1 MPYIAPE
8 VITEAKRMDLLTYL
22 REYEPGELVKFSS
35 NTYTTRTHDSLKISN
50 GKWMWW
56 SRGIGG
62 KSALD
67 YLIKV
72 RGMDFVQA
80 VQTIMGNGSVSFPT
94 CENIKSYEEQ
104 PLLLPEKSP
113 TADVVFDYLFGRG
126 IDYEI
131 INHCLE
137 QELIIESLPYH
148 NAVFI
153 GYDENKEPKYAA
165 YRATNQSRIMGDC
178 TGSKKQYSFRLTAE
192 NTGEVHL
199 FECAIDLLS
208 YATLMKLEG
217 KDWRQFIYNAI
228 NGKNY
233 LEKME
238 VETLVDCNI
247 FSGVDELLISWIIG
261 RLENEDI
268 GAKLNGK
275 TIPELCVERRKQHF
289 GKNFRSEYFILQN
302 AFDMI
307 AEGKYQLV
315 SGIKNL
321 VKEYTQSTYKI
332 DRYYRYF
339 YFYFDKLEDT
349 TQFEKIRELVENI
362 YTNEYLN
369 RITVNWN
376 NELADADGETGLT
389 LQRDFF
395 ARHINH
401 SKDRVVVIISD
412 AVIRL
417 STFSIP
423 CEQEKQ
429 KQEDL
434 GLHCEVTI
442 DGYTDFIFINRFGQ
456 AQHQA
461 TLNKAIRRII
471 RDCND
476 EQFLHSDEPDVLLP
490 HFSCHSLRHTFTTR
504 MCEAG
509 VNIKVIQDAL
519 GHSDIST
526 TLNIY
531 ADVTKEMKAAEFKGL
546 DSYFKV

>member
-94 CENIKSYEEQ
+94 CKNIKSYGEQ
-104 PLLLPEKSP
+104 PLLLPQKSP
-113 TADVVFDYLFGRG
+113 TTEVVFDYLFGRG

-217 KDWRQFIYNAI
+217 KDWRQFNLVSLAGVYSPKQKIEDSKVPVTL
-228 NGKNY
+228 GRL
-233 LEKME
+233 LEK
-238 VETLVDCNI
+238 D
-247 FSGVDELLISWIIG
+247 
-261 RLENEDI
+261 
-268 GAKLNGK
+268 K
-275 TIPELCVERRKQHF
+275 T
-289 GKNFRSEYFILQN
+289 
-302 AFDMI
+302 
-307 AEGKYQLV
+307 
-315 SGIKNL
+315 
-321 VKEYTQSTYKI
+321 
-332 DRYYRYF
+332 
-339 YFYFDKLEDT
+339 
-349 TQFEKIRELVENI
+349 
-362 YTNEYLN
+362 
-369 RITVNWN
+369 
-376 NELADADGETGLT
+376 
-389 LQRDFF
+389 
-395 ARHINH
+395 
-401 SKDRVVVIISD
+401 
-412 AVIRL
+412 
-417 STFSIP
+417 
-423 CEQEKQ
+423 
-429 KQEDL
+429 
-434 GLHCEVTI
+434 
-442 DGYTDFIFINRFGQ
+442 
-456 AQHQA
+456 
-461 TLNKAIRRII
+461 IRRIVLHL
-471 RDCND
+471 DND
-476 EQFLHSDEPDVLLP
+476 IAGRKATKALQTILSDKYEVVDDPPQYGKDVNDFLCKRL
-490 HFSCHSLRHTFTTR
+490 
-504 MCEAG
+504 G
-509 VNIKVIQDAL
+509 IKDKTERSFAR
-519 GHSDIST
+519 
-526 TLNIY
+526 
-531 ADVTKEMKAAEFKGL
+531 
-546 DSYFKV
+546 

>member
-80 VQTIMGNGSVSFPT
+80 VQTIMGNGSVNFPT

-126 IDYEI
+126 IDFEI
-131 INHCLE
+131 INYCLE

-217 KDWRQFIYNAI
+217 KDWRQFNLVSLAGVYSPKQKIEDSKVPVTL
-228 NGKNY
+228 GRL
-233 LEKME
+233 LEK
-238 VETLVDCNI
+238 D
-247 FSGVDELLISWIIG
+247 
-261 RLENEDI
+261 
-268 GAKLNGK
+268 K
-275 TIPELCVERRKQHF
+275 T
-289 GKNFRSEYFILQN
+289 
-302 AFDMI
+302 
-307 AEGKYQLV
+307 
-315 SGIKNL
+315 
-321 VKEYTQSTYKI
+321 
-332 DRYYRYF
+332 
-339 YFYFDKLEDT
+339 
-349 TQFEKIRELVENI
+349 
-362 YTNEYLN
+362 
-369 RITVNWN
+369 
-376 NELADADGETGLT
+376 
-389 LQRDFF
+389 
-395 ARHINH
+395 
-401 SKDRVVVIISD
+401 
-412 AVIRL
+412 
-417 STFSIP
+417 
-423 CEQEKQ
+423 
-429 KQEDL
+429 
-434 GLHCEVTI
+434 
-442 DGYTDFIFINRFGQ
+442 
-456 AQHQA
+456 
-461 TLNKAIRRII
+461 IRRIVLHL
-471 RDCND
+471 DND
-476 EQFLHSDEPDVLLP
+476 IAGRKATKALQTILSDKYEVVDDPPQYGKDVNDFLCKRL
-490 HFSCHSLRHTFTTR
+490 
-504 MCEAG
+504 G
-509 VNIKVIQDAL
+509 IKDKTERSFAR
-519 GHSDIST
+519 
-526 TLNIY
+526 
-531 ADVTKEMKAAEFKGL
+531 
-546 DSYFKV
+546 

>member
-94 CENIKSYEEQ
+94 CKNIKSYEEQ

-113 TADVVFDYLFGRG
+113 TTDVVFDYLFGRG
-126 IDYEI
+126 IDFEI

-217 KDWRQFIYNAI
+217 KDWRQFNLVSLAGVYSPKQKIEDSKVPVTL
-228 NGKNY
+228 GRL
-233 LEKME
+233 LEK
-238 VETLVDCNI
+238 D
-247 FSGVDELLISWIIG
+247 
-261 RLENEDI
+261 
-268 GAKLNGK
+268 K
-275 TIPELCVERRKQHF
+275 T
-289 GKNFRSEYFILQN
+289 
-302 AFDMI
+302 
-307 AEGKYQLV
+307 
-315 SGIKNL
+315 
-321 VKEYTQSTYKI
+321 
-332 DRYYRYF
+332 
-339 YFYFDKLEDT
+339 
-349 TQFEKIRELVENI
+349 
-362 YTNEYLN
+362 
-369 RITVNWN
+369 
-376 NELADADGETGLT
+376 
-389 LQRDFF
+389 
-395 ARHINH
+395 
-401 SKDRVVVIISD
+401 
-412 AVIRL
+412 
-417 STFSIP
+417 
-423 CEQEKQ
+423 
-429 KQEDL
+429 
-434 GLHCEVTI
+434 
-442 DGYTDFIFINRFGQ
+442 
-456 AQHQA
+456 
-461 TLNKAIRRII
+461 IRRIVLHL
-471 RDCND
+471 DND
-476 EQFLHSDEPDVLLP
+476 IAGRKATKALQTILSDKYEVVDDPPQYGKDVNDFLCKRL
-490 HFSCHSLRHTFTTR
+490 
-504 MCEAG
+504 G
-509 VNIKVIQDAL
+509 IKDKTERSFAR
-519 GHSDIST
+519 
-526 TLNIY
+526 
-531 ADVTKEMKAAEFKGL
+531 
-546 DSYFKV
+546 

>member
-80 VQTIMGNGSVSFPT
+80 VQTIMGNGSVNFPT

-113 TADVVFDYLFGRG
+113 TTDVVFDYLFGRG

-153 GYDENKEPKYAA
+153 GYDESKEPKYAA

-217 KDWRQFIYNAI
+217 KDWRQFNLVSLAGVYSPKQKIEDSKVPVTL
-228 NGKNY
+228 GRM
-233 LEKME
+233 LEK
-238 VETLVDCNI
+238 D
-247 FSGVDELLISWIIG
+247 
-261 RLENEDI
+261 
-268 GAKLNGK
+268 K
-275 TIPELCVERRKQHF
+275 T
-289 GKNFRSEYFILQN
+289 
-302 AFDMI
+302 
-307 AEGKYQLV
+307 
-315 SGIKNL
+315 
-321 VKEYTQSTYKI
+321 
-332 DRYYRYF
+332 
-339 YFYFDKLEDT
+339 
-349 TQFEKIRELVENI
+349 
-362 YTNEYLN
+362 
-369 RITVNWN
+369 
-376 NELADADGETGLT
+376 
-389 LQRDFF
+389 
-395 ARHINH
+395 
-401 SKDRVVVIISD
+401 
-412 AVIRL
+412 
-417 STFSIP
+417 
-423 CEQEKQ
+423 
-429 KQEDL
+429 
-434 GLHCEVTI
+434 
-442 DGYTDFIFINRFGQ
+442 
-456 AQHQA
+456 
-461 TLNKAIRRII
+461 IRRIVLHL
-471 RDCND
+471 DND
-476 EQFLHSDEPDVLLP
+476 IAGRKATKALQTILSDKYEVVDDPPQYGKDVNDFLCKRL
-490 HFSCHSLRHTFTTR
+490 
-504 MCEAG
+504 G
-509 VNIKVIQDAL
+509 IKDKTERSFAR
-519 GHSDIST
+519 
-526 TLNIY
+526 
-531 ADVTKEMKAAEFKGL
+531 
-546 DSYFKV
+546 

>member
-72 RGMDFVQA
+72 RGMDFVEA

-94 CENIKSYEEQ
+94 YENIKSYEEQ

-113 TADVVFDYLFGRG
+113 TTDVVFDYLFGRG

-131 INHCLE
+131 ISYCLE

-217 KDWRQFIYNAI
+217 KEWRQFNLVSLAGVYSPKQKIEDSKVPVTL
-228 NGKNY
+228 GRL
-233 LEKME
+233 LEK
-238 VETLVDCNI
+238 D
-247 FSGVDELLISWIIG
+247 
-261 RLENEDI
+261 
-268 GAKLNGK
+268 K
-275 TIPELCVERRKQHF
+275 T
-289 GKNFRSEYFILQN
+289 
-302 AFDMI
+302 
-307 AEGKYQLV
+307 
-315 SGIKNL
+315 
-321 VKEYTQSTYKI
+321 
-332 DRYYRYF
+332 
-339 YFYFDKLEDT
+339 
-349 TQFEKIRELVENI
+349 
-362 YTNEYLN
+362 
-369 RITVNWN
+369 
-376 NELADADGETGLT
+376 
-389 LQRDFF
+389 
-395 ARHINH
+395 
-401 SKDRVVVIISD
+401 
-412 AVIRL
+412 
-417 STFSIP
+417 
-423 CEQEKQ
+423 
-429 KQEDL
+429 
-434 GLHCEVTI
+434 
-442 DGYTDFIFINRFGQ
+442 
-456 AQHQA
+456 
-461 TLNKAIRRII
+461 IRRIVLHL
-471 RDCND
+471 DND
-476 EQFLHSDEPDVLLP
+476 IAGRKATKALQTILSDKYEVVDDPPQYGKDVNDFLCKRL
-490 HFSCHSLRHTFTTR
+490 
-504 MCEAG
+504 G
-509 VNIKVIQDAL
+509 IKDKTERSFAR
-519 GHSDIST
+519 
-526 TLNIY
+526 
-531 ADVTKEMKAAEFKGL
+531 
-546 DSYFKV
+546 

>member
-94 CENIKSYEEQ
+94 CKNIKSYEEQ
-104 PLLLPEKSP
+104 PLLLPQKSP
-113 TADVVFDYLFGRG
+113 TTEVVFDYLFGRG

-178 TGSKKQYSFRLTAE
+178 TGSKKQYSFRLTAV

-217 KDWRQFIYNAI
+217 KDWRQFNLVSLAGVYSPKQKIEDSKVPVTL
-228 NGKNY
+228 GRL
-233 LEKME
+233 LEK
-238 VETLVDCNI
+238 D
-247 FSGVDELLISWIIG
+247 
-261 RLENEDI
+261 
-268 GAKLNGK
+268 K
-275 TIPELCVERRKQHF
+275 T
-289 GKNFRSEYFILQN
+289 
-302 AFDMI
+302 
-307 AEGKYQLV
+307 
-315 SGIKNL
+315 
-321 VKEYTQSTYKI
+321 
-332 DRYYRYF
+332 
-339 YFYFDKLEDT
+339 
-349 TQFEKIRELVENI
+349 
-362 YTNEYLN
+362 
-369 RITVNWN
+369 
-376 NELADADGETGLT
+376 
-389 LQRDFF
+389 
-395 ARHINH
+395 
-401 SKDRVVVIISD
+401 
-412 AVIRL
+412 
-417 STFSIP
+417 
-423 CEQEKQ
+423 
-429 KQEDL
+429 
-434 GLHCEVTI
+434 
-442 DGYTDFIFINRFGQ
+442 
-456 AQHQA
+456 
-461 TLNKAIRRII
+461 IRRIVLHL
-471 RDCND
+471 DND
-476 EQFLHSDEPDVLLP
+476 IAGRKATKALQTILSDKYEVVDDPPQYGKDVNDFLCKRL
-490 HFSCHSLRHTFTTR
+490 
-504 MCEAG
+504 G
-509 VNIKVIQDAL
+509 IKDKTERSFAR
-519 GHSDIST
+519 
-526 TLNIY
+526 
-531 ADVTKEMKAAEFKGL
+531 
-546 DSYFKV
+546 

>member
-80 VQTIMGNGSVSFPT
+80 VQTIMGNGSVNFPT

-113 TADVVFDYLFGRG
+113 TTDVVFDYLFGRG

-153 GYDENKEPKYAA
+153 GYDESKEPKYAA

-217 KDWRQFIYNAI
+217 KDWRQLNLVSLAGVYSPKQKIEDSKVPVTL
-228 NGKNY
+228 GRL
-233 LEKME
+233 LEK
-238 VETLVDCNI
+238 D
-247 FSGVDELLISWIIG
+247 
-261 RLENEDI
+261 
-268 GAKLNGK
+268 K
-275 TIPELCVERRKQHF
+275 T
-289 GKNFRSEYFILQN
+289 
-302 AFDMI
+302 
-307 AEGKYQLV
+307 
-315 SGIKNL
+315 
-321 VKEYTQSTYKI
+321 
-332 DRYYRYF
+332 
-339 YFYFDKLEDT
+339 
-349 TQFEKIRELVENI
+349 
-362 YTNEYLN
+362 
-369 RITVNWN
+369 
-376 NELADADGETGLT
+376 
-389 LQRDFF
+389 
-395 ARHINH
+395 
-401 SKDRVVVIISD
+401 
-412 AVIRL
+412 
-417 STFSIP
+417 
-423 CEQEKQ
+423 
-429 KQEDL
+429 
-434 GLHCEVTI
+434 
-442 DGYTDFIFINRFGQ
+442 
-456 AQHQA
+456 
-461 TLNKAIRRII
+461 IRRIVLHL
-471 RDCND
+471 DND
-476 EQFLHSDEPDVLLP
+476 IAGRKATKALQTILSDKYEVVDDPPQYGKDVNDFLCKRL
-490 HFSCHSLRHTFTTR
+490 
-504 MCEAG
+504 G
-509 VNIKVIQDAL
+509 IKDKTERSFAR
-519 GHSDIST
+519 
-526 TLNIY
+526 
-531 ADVTKEMKAAEFKGL
+531 
-546 DSYFKV
+546 

>member
-94 CENIKSYEEQ
+94 CKNIKSYEEQ
-104 PLLLPEKSP
+104 PLLLPQKSP
-113 TADVVFDYLFGRG
+113 TTEVVFDYLFGRG

-217 KDWRQFIYNAI
+217 KDWRQFNLVSLAGVYSPKQKIEDSKVPVTL
-228 NGKNY
+228 GRL
-233 LEKME
+233 LEK
-238 VETLVDCNI
+238 D
-247 FSGVDELLISWIIG
+247 
-261 RLENEDI
+261 
-268 GAKLNGK
+268 K
-275 TIPELCVERRKQHF
+275 T
-289 GKNFRSEYFILQN
+289 
-302 AFDMI
+302 
-307 AEGKYQLV
+307 
-315 SGIKNL
+315 
-321 VKEYTQSTYKI
+321 
-332 DRYYRYF
+332 
-339 YFYFDKLEDT
+339 
-349 TQFEKIRELVENI
+349 
-362 YTNEYLN
+362 
-369 RITVNWN
+369 
-376 NELADADGETGLT
+376 
-389 LQRDFF
+389 
-395 ARHINH
+395 
-401 SKDRVVVIISD
+401 
-412 AVIRL
+412 
-417 STFSIP
+417 
-423 CEQEKQ
+423 
-429 KQEDL
+429 
-434 GLHCEVTI
+434 
-442 DGYTDFIFINRFGQ
+442 
-456 AQHQA
+456 
-461 TLNKAIRRII
+461 IRRIVLHLDNDIAGRKATKSVHIFITSDTEEDVGTI
-471 RDCND
+471 RNVF
-476 EQFLHSDEPDVLLP
+476 ENWRNSQ
-490 HFSCHSLRHTFTTR
+490 
-504 MCEAG
+504 
-509 VNIKVIQDAL
+509 
-519 GHSDIST
+519 
-526 TLNIY
+526 
-531 ADVTKEMKAAEFKGL
+531 
-546 DSYFKV
+546 